1 MQRPL
6 SFLGIDLTPKKPGFD
21 PLFPTAPVDPDDPN
35 GLGRIAEMALLKHRS
50 THGGICHEMILKN
63 KYFSA
68 NLPVWIDEFSYF
80 KRPLNALALAS
91 VTSNSNES
99 TIEPQQS
106 KQPDSKPKDTNE
118 SIVDEN
124 TELYSKKQSDDLAVG
139 IFEGMNSKDTC
150 RKNNR
155 DFQTSASGY
164 CKTSA
169 ENGPCLMMRG
179 INNGEQ
185 SLDSSNST
193 DQDIFVDAVEKE
205 ADFYTDELATESALN
220 ANIKISQDTEKEGI
234 DDISFLEDTKTW
246 VDAYCSDEQDV
257 RMVRDSLLAIIYT
270 FDSVHPYPESLQGI
284 TGSADLAAVE
294 YTRMDIGS
302 ASIVTAETNSC
313 TSWPPSLAELDVI
326 GLKNKQILEQR
337 HLNAIE
343 IHIKELLRLVGK
355 LEDEEWGGL
364 FMAVCKDIRTSTN
377 LNPKTTPGMT
387 EQKDMTHSIATNT
400 VSISDPQNQHSVN
413 NFGIAIT
420 PPSPE
425 KRFDSK
431 DQSEKTALETAHRVT
446 EYINKHLFSNSP
458 YEVINLNEGP
468 DYKTFSQ
475 RNTDRIESEQK
486 GNQQDTG
493 LCGLNRVEMVL
504 NSLVTFLAT
513 DRQDHVLT
521 AKPESSRTYGSGRY
535 NISSIS
541 ELPVQSG
548 ISCTDNMPSLQNEIS
563 NNTIPVNNNTLE
575 KLTNA
580 HGLQMRKSVS
590 KTVYRD
596 SITNLSTSRSV
607 FEKPQL
613 IFPTVES
620 LSLPNENISDLSKEI
635 GLVYAETVNRKGLQ
649 IPLFNS
655 SEFVATIERN
665 SNKKMEVESARVL
678 HGTEGLVQ
686 QLRDF
691 RLNINNMTVKEAQRS
706 LDKISV
712 DMSRFL

>member
-6 SFLGIDLTPKKPGFD
+6 SFLGIDLTPKNPGFD
-21 PLFPTAPVDPDDPN
+21 PLFPTAPVDPDDPS

-50 THGGICHEMILKN
+50 THGGICHEMTLKN

-99 TIEPQQS
+99 TFEPLQS
-106 KQPDSKPKDTNE
+106 NQTDSKPKDANE
-118 SIVDEN
+118 SIVGQN
-124 TELYSKKQSDDLAVG
+124 TELHSRKQSEGLAG
-139 IFEGMNSKDTC
+139 GTFKGMDSKDTC
-150 RKNNR
+150 SKNNV
-155 DFQTSASGY
+155 DFQTSPG
-164 CKTSA
+164 
-169 ENGPCLMMRG
+169 NGPGLVMRG
-179 INNGEQ
+179 MNNSEQ
-185 SLDSSNST
+185 SLNSSNST

-205 ADFYTDELATESALN
+205 DDFYTDELATKSAPN
-220 ANIKISQDTEKEGI
+220 ANIEISQGNEKEGI
-234 DDISFLEDTKTW
+234 DEISFLEDTKTW

-284 TGSADLAAVE
+284 TGPADLAAVE
-294 YTRMDIGS
+294 NTRMDLGS
-302 ASIVTAETNSC
+302 ASIVTAGTNSN
-313 TSWPPSLAELDVI
+313 TSRPSSLAESDVI

-364 FMAVCKDIRTSTN
+364 FMAICKDIRTSAD
-377 LNPKTTPGMT
+377 LDLKATPGMT
-387 EQKDMTHSIATNT
+387 EQKDLTHSIAANT
-400 VSISDPQNQHSVN
+400 VSISNPQNQHSVN
-413 NFGIAIT
+413 NVGITIT
-420 PPSPE
+420 PPSPQ

-431 DQSEKTALETAHRVT
+431 GQSEKTALENAHRVT
-446 EYINKHLFSNSP
+446 EYINKHLLNNSP

-475 RNTDRIESEQK
+475 SNTNRIESEHTGSQR
-486 GNQQDTG
+486 DAG

-504 NSLVTFLAT
+504 NSLVTFSAT
-513 DRQDHVLT
+513 DRQDHVPA
-521 AKPESSRTYGSGRY
+521 AKYESLRTYGTGRY
-535 NISSIS
+535 TISSIS
-541 ELPVQSG
+541 EIPVQSD
-548 ISCTDNMPSLQNEIS
+548 IARTDDMPSLQNVIS
-563 NNTIPVNNNTLE
+563 KNTIPVNSSSLE

-580 HGLQMRKSVS
+580 RGLQMRKSVS
-590 KTVYRD
+590 KTVCRD

-613 IFPTVES
+613 VFPTVES
-620 LSLPNENISDLSKEI
+620 LSLPNENISELSKEI
-635 GLVYAETVNRKGLQ
+635 RLVYAETVNRKELQ

-665 SNKKMEVESARVL
+665 SSKEIGVESARRL

-691 RLNINNMTVKEAQRS
+691 RLNVDNMTLEEAQRS